1 MKKLIVAGAL
11 ILGTMT
17 VSAQTETKEIVE
29 KAPTQVTTQT
39 ETEVKT
45 ADVPVAITDA
55 VKAGYPG
62 AVINSVTV
70 NGAKEYKVNL
80 TMDGTTGV
88 VYSDANGKWIKKD

>member
-1 MKKLIVAGAL
+1 MKKVIVAGAL

-17 VSAQTETKEIVE
+17 VSAQTEPQTAKTAGTEQTTK
-29 KAPTQVTTQT
+29 T
-39 ETEVKT
+39 ETEVKL
-45 ADVPVAITDA
+45 ADVPTAITDA

-70 NGAKEYKVNL
+70 NESNEYKLNI
-80 TMDGTTGV
+80 TMDGKTGV